1 MEEKYTVIGIE
12 HRSYVSKK
20 TGKNVE
26 GYNLY
31 LTQEVDDKNVLGVRC
46 YSEWISPEITPT
58 KSRSAVRSRWAITA
72 SAVSL
77 ALPSSDG
84 LASGHR
90 SSSCKGFGRG
100 CAGGRKCTSQA

>member
-31 LTQEVDDKNVLGVRC
+31 LTQEANDKNLMGVRC
-46 YSEWISPEITPT
+46 YSEWLSPDIYSDEIEVGCVVVLGYN
-58 KSRSAVRSRWAITA
+58 R
-72 SAVSL
+72 
-77 ALPSSDG
+77 
-84 LASGHR
+84 
-90 SSSCKGFGRG
+90 FGRV
-100 CAGGRKCTSQA
+100 AGVQVVG